1 MVPWL
6 DRHEQWALGALMV
19 SIVLFDVWE
28 RRRPARPLARRMELH
43 LDLLAFCAVIAFK
56 YSFDAD
62 AAVARWTAVAPI
74 GLLHGLAQMPTVVK
88 ILVAISLL
96 DFTLYWIHRGQH
108 GLDWLWPTHVWH
120 HTIHHL
126 YWLSMF
132 RVSLVHLAC
141 YAVPQAAIMLL
152 FQMSAGEIAAASVV
166 AVLFDFWVH
175 SNITVNLGRLERYLV
190 TPRYHRIHHAS
201 DRRMRKN
208 LAFVLTLWDRLFG
221 TYLDPRLI
229 PDDFTLGLDEPRT
242 PTGTMR
248 MVIGV

>member
-1 MVPWL
+1 M
-6 DRHEQWALGALMV
+6 A

-56 YSFDAD
+56 YSFDLD
-62 AAVARWTAVAPI
+62 AAVARWNSVAPI
-74 GLLHGLAQMPTVVK
+74 GLLYRLGQMPTVVK
-88 ILVAISLL
+88 ILAAIALL

-108 GLDWLWPTHVWH
+108 GVDWLWPTHVWH

-132 RVSLVHLAC
+132 RVSFVHLAC
-141 YAVPQAAIMLL
+141 YAVPQATIMLL
-152 FQMSAGEIAAASVV
+152 LQMTVREIAAASVV

-175 SNITVNLGRLERYLV
+175 SNIRVNLGPLERYLV
-190 TPRYHRIHHAS
+190 TPRYHRVHHAS

-208 LAFVLTLWDRLFG
+208 LAFVLTAWDRLFG
-221 TYLDPRLI
+221 TYLDPRLV
-229 PDDFTLGLDEPRT
+229 PDDFALGLESPRT